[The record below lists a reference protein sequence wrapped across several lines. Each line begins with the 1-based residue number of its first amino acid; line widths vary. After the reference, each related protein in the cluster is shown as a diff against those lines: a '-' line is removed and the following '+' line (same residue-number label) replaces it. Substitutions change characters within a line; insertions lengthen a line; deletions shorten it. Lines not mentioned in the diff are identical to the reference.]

1 MEANEKNEKER
12 LANRNKRKREKNR
25 EKRKLEREGDMLFD
39 MKRKALNQNW
49 KFNRKQFF
57 VWKLKINAIVY
68 LYFYH

>member
-39 MKRKALNQNW
+39 MKRKALNQN
-49 KFNRKQFF
+49 
-57 VWKLKINAIVY
+57 
-68 LYFYH
+68 